1 MRSETRKAPPEHRP
15 ESILEP
21 LGWSEMPI
29 LRRKVATSSSRR
41 PSRLIACSSGVVT
54 LASTA
59 SALAPVY
66 TAETVTVGGAM
77 FGNCAIG
84 SVGIAT
90 TPRSKMTSEQTVA
103 KTGRRRKKSITT
115 YWTLASS

>member
-1 MRSETRKAPPEHRP
+1 
-15 ESILEP
+15 
-21 LGWSEMPI
+21 
-29 LRRKVATSSSRR
+29 
-41 PSRLIACSSGVVT
+41 VT

-66 TAETVTVGGAM
+66 VAATVTVGGAM

-90 TPRSKMTSEQTVA
+90 TPSSKMTSAHTVA
-103 KTGRRRKKSITT
+103 KTGRRRKKSITKDS
-115 YWTLASS
+115 TLVSC